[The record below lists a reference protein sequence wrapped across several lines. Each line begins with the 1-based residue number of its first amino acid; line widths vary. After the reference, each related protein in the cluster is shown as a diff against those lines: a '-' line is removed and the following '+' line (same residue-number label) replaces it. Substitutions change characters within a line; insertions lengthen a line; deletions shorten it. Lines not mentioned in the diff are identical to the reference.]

1 MSKTGDCGG
10 VPHLSPA
17 AATFLQGL
25 KEAPI
30 GTSFNC
36 ETVLDELPVWVMWM
50 KEKRGSNNN
59 TFYTVSVYTNWADA
73 YAYEVD
79 EGTVEEA
86 WASYTKLMKKVWMPN
101 GELMDPSEAAL
112 TNALADATDDI
123 IGTAAPLCCICYG
136 HVFAATPRGFCMT
149 DVEVTHKFY
158 CPVCSGRQ
166 HVCWKCARMMVAK
179 CDKDGKQLM
188 CPSCRGRAF
197 MKKVLPQVSYE
208 T

>member
-1 MSKTGDCGG
+1 
-10 VPHLSPA
+10 
-17 AATFLQGL
+17 LQGL

-86 WASYTKLMKKVWMPN
+86 WASYTELMKSVWMPT
-101 GELMDPSEAAL
+101 GELVSRSKAAL
-112 TNALADATDDI
+112 TNALADATDEI
-123 IGTAAPLCCICYG
+123 IGTPAPTPLCIICYG
-136 HVFAATPRGFCMT
+136 HVFTATPGGFCVT
-149 DVEVTHKFY
+149 DVEVTHKLY
-158 CPVCSGRQ
+158 CPMCVGKQ
-166 HVCWKCARMMVAK
+166 HVCWKCTRMWVAK
-179 CDKDGKQLM
+179 CDKGRTQLI

-197 MKKVLPQVSYE
+197 MKKVTDPPSHE
-208 T
+208 I